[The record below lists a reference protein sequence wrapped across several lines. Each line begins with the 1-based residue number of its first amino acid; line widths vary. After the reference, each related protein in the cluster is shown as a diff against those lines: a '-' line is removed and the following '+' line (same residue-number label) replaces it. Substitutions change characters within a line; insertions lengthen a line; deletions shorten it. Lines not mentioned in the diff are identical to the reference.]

1 VPQIAHSLCDHAMAR
16 ACIERGC
23 GITHLYNAMTGLD
36 HRSPGIVGAALAY
49 ARHAEI
55 IPDLIHVA
63 ADAILA
69 ARRAIPDLYGVTDA
83 TAGAG
88 MPDGAY
94 PLGAHMATKK
104 DGAMRLADG
113 TLAGSALT
121 MDQALRNLVAIG
133 LPLAEAVRR
142 LTTIPAERLGLADRG
157 VLEPGRRADL
167 VVLDRNLSIESVH
180 VAGRRIATRPRSTT
194 LQTSMSSNEA

>member
-1 VPQIAHSLCDHAMAR
+1 
-16 ACIERGC
+16 
-23 GITHLYNAMTGLD
+23 
-36 HRSPGIVGAALAY
+36 
-49 ARHAEI
+49 
-55 IPDLIHVA
+55 
-63 ADAILA
+63 
-69 ARRAIPDLYGVTDA
+69 
-83 TAGAG
+83 
-88 MPDGAY
+88 
-94 PLGAHMATKK
+94 
-104 DGAMRLADG
+104 MRLADG